1 MNTVLILLIIIIMSL
16 TYSVTSLY
24 EGFMPANCTM
34 QGYPGRFCVNAPSE
48 HDLPPVCPPGNG
60 ITIGRGGLPMCL
72 PYALDNS
79 TWKPVSTVLG
89 KMNHVSILSEYQ

>member
-1 MNTVLILLIIIIMSL
+1 MNTVLILLIIFIMSICHSL
-16 TYSVTSLY
+16 TPLY

-34 QGYPGRFCVNAPSE
+34 QGYPGSFCANAPSE

-60 ITIGRGGLPMCL
+60 MTTGRGGLPMCL
-72 PYALDNS
+72 PFAVDNS

-89 KMNHVSILSEYQ
+89 KMNPVPILLNYQ

>member
-1 MNTVLILLIIIIMSL
+1 MNTVLILLIIFIMSICHSL
-16 TYSVTSLY
+16 TPLY

-48 HDLPPVCPPGNG
+48 HNLPPVCPPGNG
-60 ITIGRGGLPMCL
+60 MTTTPDDIPTCL
-72 PYALDNS
+72 PFAVHNN

-89 KMNHVSILSEYQ
+89 KMNPVPILSRY

>member
-1 MNTVLILLIIIIMSL
+1 MNSILILLIVLMMML
-16 TYSVTSLY
+16 CYFNTPYY

-60 ITIGRGGLPMCL
+60 MTTGRGNQPMCL
-72 PYALDNS
+72 PYAVNNT

-89 KMNHVSILSEYQ
+89 KTNPAPISSEY

>member
-1 MNTVLILLIIIIMSL
+1 MNSILILLIVLMMML
-16 TYSVTSLY
+16 CYFNTPYY

-48 HDLPPVCPPGNG
+48 HGLPPVCPPGNG
-60 ITIGRGGLPMCL
+60 MTTGRGNQPMCL
-72 PYALDNS
+72 PFAVNNS

-89 KMNHVSILSEYQ
+89 KTNPAPISSRY